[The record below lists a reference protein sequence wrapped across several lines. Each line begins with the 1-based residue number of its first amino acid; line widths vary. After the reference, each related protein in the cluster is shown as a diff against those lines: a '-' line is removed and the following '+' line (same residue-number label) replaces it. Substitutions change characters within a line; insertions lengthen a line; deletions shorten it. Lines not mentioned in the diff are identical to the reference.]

1 MPKLDRKTAQKVE
14 TSEEWGTGRSLL
26 PEGRYAV
33 RLMKVE
39 ERPGNV
45 APQWS
50 WWLTQPHDETGK
62 KYSGTLFLNTS
73 LSEKALGRLK
83 QVFHAFG
90 YSFDSDT
97 DEMIGEWV
105 GVYVTQEVQTQGAN
119 AGKTRNEIQYLF
131 EFEPDE
137 WDFDPES
144 VPADQDRSSAA
155 TGAADDDSF

>member
-14 TSEEWGTGRSLL
+14 NSEEWGTGRTLL

-39 ERPGNV
+39 ERPGRA

-50 WWLTQPHDETGK
+50 WWLTKPHDEDGK
-62 KYSGTLFLNTS
+62 EYGGVLFLNTS

-97 DEMIGEWV
+97 DEMVGEWV
-105 GVYVTQEVQTQGAN
+105 GVYVTQEVQQQGQN
-119 AGKTRNEIQYLF
+119 AGKTRNEIQYTF
-131 EFEPDE
+131 EFDPDE

-144 VPADQDRSSAA
+144 VPADQDRNSN
-155 TGAADDDSF
+155 ADAGGDDSF